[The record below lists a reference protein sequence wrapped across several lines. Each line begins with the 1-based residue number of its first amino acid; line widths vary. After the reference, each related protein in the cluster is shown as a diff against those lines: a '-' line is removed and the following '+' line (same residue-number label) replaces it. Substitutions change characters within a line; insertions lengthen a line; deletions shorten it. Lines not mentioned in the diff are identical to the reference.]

1 MKATLRHGRQL
12 LTSYRLRAVR
22 RRNAARPVA
31 DVFAEVY
38 ASGSWGQGDTFD
50 SGSGSRGEPAAR
62 YVDTV
67 RSLIRE
73 HGVHTA
79 LDLGCGDFR
88 VAQSFAGELSH
99 YRGVDVVPDLIA
111 RNQTVYGGTAVEFAV
126 LDATRDELPDADL
139 CLVRQVLQHL
149 SNVEISAILSRCARF
164 PLVVITEHWPA
175 DVARSAPNVD
185 KPHGPDTRL
194 DRGSWVDITAPPF
207 SLAGVTELLRVPVES
222 PLFHHGETIRTHL
235 WRPSC

>member
-1 MKATLRHGRQL
+1 MKATLRHGRRL

-31 DVFAEVY
+31 EVFSEVY
-38 ASGSWGQGDTFD
+38 AAGGWGDGEAFD

-62 YVDTV
+62 YVDAV
-67 RSLIRE
+67 RALIRA
-73 HGVHTA
+73 HDVHTA
-79 LDLGCGDFR
+79 VDIGCGDFR
-88 VAQSFAGELSH
+88 VAREFAGHLSH

-111 RNQTVYGGTAVEFAV
+111 RNQAVYGGTAVEFAV
-126 LDATRDELPDADL
+126 LDATRDALPDADL

-149 SNVEISAILSRCARF
+149 SNAEVSAILQRCARF
-164 PLVVITEHWPA
+164 PLVVVTEHWPA
-175 DVARSAPNVD
+175 AVARSVPNVD

-207 SLAGVTELLRVPVES
+207 SRGPVSELLRVPVER

-235 WRPSC
+235 WRPAC